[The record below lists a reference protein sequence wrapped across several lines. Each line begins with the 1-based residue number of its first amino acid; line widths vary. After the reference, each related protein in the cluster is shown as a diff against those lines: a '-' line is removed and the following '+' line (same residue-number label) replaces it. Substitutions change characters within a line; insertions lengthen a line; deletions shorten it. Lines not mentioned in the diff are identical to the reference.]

1 MPDLGPHQ
9 FDLIVSDTYPANN
22 PADSSDDLKVNV
34 EVPVTIHWNLGRT
47 ALEPKKNPDV
57 EFEEARWSL
66 AGPGPHSVYEE
77 KLGGPVAKTG
87 VLKWKLATSVLRRVE
102 KSPDGKKYRLVIAPV
117 VRLVSQ
123 FSPANGGS
131 DRIEERAKNSAVSR
145 GAWVAL

>member
-1 MPDLGPHQ
+1 M
-9 FDLIVSDTYPANN
+9 
-22 PADSSDDLKVNV
+22 
-34 EVPVTIHWNLGRT
+34 
-47 ALEPKKNPDV
+47 

-66 AGPGPHSVYEE
+66 AGPGPHPVYEE
-77 KLGGPVAKTG
+77 KLGGTVAKTG

-102 KSPDGKKYRLVIAPV
+102 KNPDGKKYRLVIAPV

-131 DRIEERAKNSAVSR
+131 DRIEERYKNSAVSR